1 MSIKIE
7 ISYGELLD
15 KITILQIKQERITD
29 PEKLE
34 NIGKEL
40 EILSASWS
48 SSPSSE
54 IDVESEMKELRGVN
68 EKLWEIE
75 DAIREKEAKK
85 EFDEKF
91 IELARAVYINNDERA
106 RLKRRLNIKL
116 GSGLQEEKSYSDYQR
131 AR

>member
-91 IELARAVYINNDERA
+91 IDLARAVYINNDERA